1 MVTLMVGVLLV
12 AVSAVGFGYALFGRR
27 PVPQPAMSLTGAHLG
42 AAGAEAL
49 PSSTADLD
57 ELGTDD
63 ADDHR
68 PEPGTG
74 GVLQVSTVRRLL
86 QREPTADH
94 QPAADVTLSTWV
106 RARSAM
112 YLALIVAGLAALIGI
127 VTSIVLV
134 GLVLVL
140 T

>member
-27 PVPQPAMSLTGAHLG
+27 PVPQPAISLTGAHLG
-42 AAGAEAL
+42 AAGAEPL
-49 PSSTADLD
+49 PSSSSDLD
-57 ELGTDD
+57 DLGADHLDD
-63 ADDHR
+63 RR
-68 PEPGTG
+68 PDSGSG
-74 GVLQVSTVRRLL
+74 GVLQVGPLRRLL

-94 QPAADVTLSTWV
+94 QPAADVTLSPWV

-112 YLALIVAGLAALIGI
+112 YLALIVGGLAALIGI

>member
-63 ADDHR
+63 AADHR
-68 PEPGTG
+68 PEPSMG
-74 GVLQVSTVRRLL
+74 GVLQVGPLRRLL

-94 QPAADVTLSTWV
+94 QPADDVTLSPWV
-106 RARSAM
+106 RARSSM
-112 YLALIVAGLAALIGI
+112 YLTLIVLGLAALIGI